1 MQTPEQFTAAQKSQ
15 VATAFTLAAAM
26 LEGLEK
32 AAALQLQTAKSA
44 LSQAAGHAQA
54 VLDAKDPQAL
64 FSLHAALL
72 QPGAEQATAYARQ
85 AGDIATATGSEV
97 GKVVEAHVAELQ
109 KNFLAAV
116 DAALQNAPAGSEEA
130 VALLKSTMAAAG
142 NAYDSVQKVAKQA
155 AEAAA
160 ANFEAATA
168 TVTAKA
174 TPAEA
179 A

>member
-1 MQTPEQFTAAQKSQ
+1 MQTPEQFATAQKTQ
-15 VATAFTLAAAM
+15 VATAFTLAAAL

-32 AAALQLQTAKSA
+32 AAGLHLQTAKSA
-44 LSQAAGHAQA
+44 LGQAAGHAQA

-72 QPGAEQATAYARQ
+72 QPGTEQATAYARQ
-85 AGDIATATGSEV
+85 AGDIASATGAEV
-97 GKVVEAHVAELQ
+97 GKIVEAQVAELQ
-109 KNFLAAV
+109 KSFVAAV
-116 DAALQNAPAGSEEA
+116 DAALQNAPAGSEDA

-160 ANFEAATA
+160 ANFEAV
-168 TVTAKA
+168 TVTPKA
-174 TPAEA
+174 PSAEA